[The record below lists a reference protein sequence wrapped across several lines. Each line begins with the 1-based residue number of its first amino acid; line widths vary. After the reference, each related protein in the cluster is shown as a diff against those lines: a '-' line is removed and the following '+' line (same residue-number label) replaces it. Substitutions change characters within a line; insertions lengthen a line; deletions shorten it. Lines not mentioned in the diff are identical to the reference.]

1 MTAPEPAAP
10 RPWLHVDERWRGSH
24 GIGRYA
30 TEVVARLGVNWEP
43 LALGGFPS
51 PVRDILRPMPKL
63 TEGSVI
69 YSPGY
74 IAFPLSPQPQIVTIC
89 DLIHLKVDWPRR
101 AKYLAYYYG
110 PARHVIRRTGV
121 VITISETSKAEISEW
136 INDDSVRIVNAGV
149 GCSDEF
155 RLAGPAAPSDE
166 PYVLYVGNMRPHKNL
181 NVVFRALVLTPGI
194 RLRAVLPKAEIAEA
208 ERQIAASG
216 AMGRVEILHGVDDLE
231 LARLYR
237 GSFATVMPS
246 LLEGFGLPPLESIRC
261 GTPVIYWSGC
271 PAVAETVGDRGYAVT
286 SAKDADEWAN
296 ALNLALSEQRLVLP
310 PTDPTYAWDDV
321 AGAVDTTLA
330 DFSPPR
336 IAY

>member
-1 MTAPEPAAP
+1 MTAFEPTTD
-10 RPWLHVDERWRGSH
+10 RDWLYVDERWRGSH

-30 TEVVARLGVNWEP
+30 TEIVARLPAGWEP
-43 LALGGFPS
+43 LGLSGPTS
-51 PVRDILRPMPKL
+51 PARDILRPMPKL
-63 TEGSVI
+63 PRSSVI

-74 IAFPLSPQPQIVTIC
+74 VAFLRSPQPQLITIY
-89 DLIHLKVDWPRR
+89 DLIHLKVDWPGR

-121 VITISETSKAEISEW
+121 VITISESSKAEITEW
-136 INDDSVRIVNAGV
+136 INDDSVRIVNAGI

-155 RLAGPAAPSDE
+155 QLAGPAAPSDE
-166 PYVLYVGNMRPHKNL
+166 PYAFYVGNMRPHKNL
-181 NVVFRALVLTPGI
+181 NVVFRALALTPGI

-208 ERQIAASG
+208 ERQIAAAG

-246 LLEGFGLPPLESIRC
+246 LLEGFGLPPLESMRC

-271 PAVAETVGDRGYAVT
+271 PAVAETVGNRGYAVS
-286 SAKDADEWAN
+286 SAKDADEWAHM
-296 ALNLALSEQRLVLP
+296 LRLALSEQRRVLP

-321 AGAVDTTLA
+321 ASVVRDTLA
-330 DFSPPR
+330 EIGPQH
-336 IAY
+336 